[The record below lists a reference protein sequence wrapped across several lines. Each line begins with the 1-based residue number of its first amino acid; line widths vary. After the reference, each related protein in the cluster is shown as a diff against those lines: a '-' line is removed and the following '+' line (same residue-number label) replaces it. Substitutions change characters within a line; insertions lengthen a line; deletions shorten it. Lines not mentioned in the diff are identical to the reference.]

1 MYNVIKLSVHLD
13 SGVTSREVVGKHP
26 TRAAAYRAAATLN
39 KGLSDHT
46 SEKEAHGFQVQAVAK
61 SA

>member
-1 MYNVIKLSVHLD
+1 MYNVIKLSVHLE
-13 SGVTSREVVGKHP
+13 SGARSEEVVDKYHS
-26 TRAAAYRAAATLN
+26 RAAAYRAAATLN

-46 SEKEAHGFQVQAVAK
+46 SEKIASGFQVQAVAK